1 MNTFKQTFDKL
12 SAIDVNEHTESKGK
26 YTYFS
31 WTWAW
36 ATLVENT
43 ETACYVWQEDKIFSD
58 GSMEVS
64 CVLTVNGQSLPMWLA
79 VMDNR
84 NQAITNPT
92 STDINKARMRCLVKS
107 MAMFGLGHY
116 IYAGESFPENTG
128 TLAPASDA
136 SPSDDADPTLG
147 SQTIENGSKTILEET
162 TYKKVL
168 KSIIP
173 CGGSKGKTYQETYV
187 NDPEEV
193 LKAGKR
199 FGGLTTRTEDQSEH
213 LTNLRIM
220 AKHHMQNNNGVLA

>member
-26 YTYFS
+26 YTYLS

-136 SPSDDADPTLG
+136 SPGDDADPKLG
-147 SQTIENGSKTILEET
+147 SQSFEEEPDLTIED
-162 TYKKVL
+162 VL
-168 KSIIP
+168 KATIP
-173 CGGSKGKTYQETYV
+173 CGGDKGKTYKEVYH
-187 NDPEEV
+187 NNPEEL

-199 FGGLTTRTEDQSEH
+199 FGVFKNPTPIQSQH
-213 LTNLRIM
+213 LTYLRFM
-220 AKHHMQNNNGVLA
+220 HRHQMQNNNGVLA

>member
-12 SAIDVNEHTESKGK
+12 SAIDVNEHSKDKNG
-26 YTYFS
+26 YTYLS

-36 ATLVENT
+36 KTLVENT
-43 ETACYVWQEDKIFSD
+43 EVASYIWQEDKFFSD

-64 CVLTVNGQSLPMWLA
+64 CVLTVDGHSLPMWLA
-79 VMDNR
+79 VTDYN
-84 NQAITNPT
+84 NKSIPNPDAW
-92 STDINKARMRCLVKS
+92 SINTARMRCLVKA

-136 SPSDDADPTLG
+136 SPGDDADPKLE
-147 SQTIENGSKTILEET
+147 SQTFEEEPDLTIEG
-162 TYKKVL
+162 VL

-173 CGGSKGKTYQETYV
+173 CGGSKGKSYGEVYL
-187 NDPEEV
+187 NDGEEL

-199 FGGLTTRTEDQSEH
+199 FGVLKNPTKDQNKH
-213 LTNLRIM
+213 LTNLRFIVR
-220 AKHHMQNNNGVLA
+220 HQMQNNNGVLA